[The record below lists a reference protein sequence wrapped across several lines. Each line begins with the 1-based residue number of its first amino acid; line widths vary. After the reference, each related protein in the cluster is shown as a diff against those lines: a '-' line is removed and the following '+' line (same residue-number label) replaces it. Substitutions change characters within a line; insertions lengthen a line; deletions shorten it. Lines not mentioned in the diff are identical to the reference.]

1 MIKIKRAY
9 EQPDPGDGFRV
20 LIDRLWPRG
29 VSKAQAR
36 IDLWLKEISPSTELR
51 KWFNHD
57 PHKWNEFKKK
67 IPSGTTKQPRGG
79 GKNVRNLL
87 AEHRP
92 VTLVYAAKDELHNDA
107 VVLSEYLNK

>member
-20 LIDRLWPRG
+20 LIDRLCPRG

-67 IPSGTTKQPRGG
+67 YLQELQNNPVAVEKMHTI
-79 GKNVRNLL
+79 L